1 MTTGAPAGGSPP
13 ARREP
18 PASVHTGLLRIREEL
33 PAWQAWLLG
42 LVPVALLLLAWVF
55 VTSGAAEERVI
66 SPTILPSPAEVVASF
81 PLLWFDRAL
90 TRNLA
95 VSFVRVV
102 EGFVLALVVSFPLGL
117 LMGSFTKV
125 KAAFTPLTIFGAYL
139 PIPTLVP
146 LTLSLFGT
154 AELQKVMFL
163 ALAFSIYLVPLFV
176 AAVDA
181 VDDTYLKTAYTLGAT
196 KGQAVSRVLLPISWP
211 EIWQAMRMGFGVG
224 WSYILLAEMVDV
236 GRGIGGIIIT
246 SQRRGPPRAHLPG
259 AGDHRGG
266 GLPDRQAVGRG
277 RAVALP
283 LPGGEAMSTLPPV
296 IEFKGVTKTFNPGAP
311 TQFTALK
318 DVSFRIDDI
327 PNYGEFIAIVGPLGL
342 RQVHDP
348 EPHPRLLGRLPADH
362 GRGARAR
369 AEGGGPGAR
378 PRDDLPEVQLVPAP
392 HGARERDL
400 RPRAERGRAEARPAP
415 TARPAPASGSR
426 RSASAATRRSTRT
439 SSRAGSSSGWRSRA
453 RSSSSRRSS

>member
-1 MTTGAPAGGSPP
+1 
-13 ARREP
+13 
-18 PASVHTGLLRIREEL
+18 VQTGLLRIREEL

-55 VTSGAAEERVI
+55 VTSGAAEERII
-66 SPTILPSPAEVVASF
+66 SPTILPSPSEVVASF

-95 VSFVRVV
+95 VSFARVV
-102 EGFVLALVVSFPLGL
+102 EGFLLALVVSFPLGL

-196 KGQAVSRVLLPISWP
+196 KGQTVSRVLLPISWP

-236 GRGIGGIIIT
+236 GRGLGGIIIT
-246 SQRRGPPRAHLPG
+246 SQRRGPREHIYLVLVIIVVVAFLTDKLW
-259 AGDHRGG
+259 A
-266 GLPDRQAVGRG
+266 AVGRWLFPY
-277 RAVALP
+277 R
-283 LPGGEAMSTLPPV
+283 EA
-296 IEFKGVTKTFNPGAP
+296 K
-311 TQFTALK
+311 
-318 DVSFRIDDI
+318 R
-327 PNYGEFIAIVGPLGL
+327 
-342 RQVHDP
+342 
-348 EPHPRLLGRLPADH
+348 
-362 GRGARAR
+362 
-369 AEGGGPGAR
+369 
-378 PRDDLPEVQLVPAP
+378 
-392 HGARERDL
+392 
-400 RPRAERGRAEARPAP
+400 
-415 TARPAPASGSR
+415 
-426 RSASAATRRSTRT
+426 
-439 SSRAGSSSGWRSRA
+439 
-453 RSSSSRRSS
+453 